1 MRNGGWTLVFC
12 ITHPRNVFF
21 LICILVE
28 NSSLSDIQ
36 LFAFVWQ
43 VAWDDDNGI
52 EQVLKDAGLA

>member
-1 MRNGGWTLVFC
+1 M
-12 ITHPRNVFF
+12 FF

-28 NSSLSDIQ
+28 ISSLSDIQ
-36 LFAFVWQ
+36 LFAFVRQ